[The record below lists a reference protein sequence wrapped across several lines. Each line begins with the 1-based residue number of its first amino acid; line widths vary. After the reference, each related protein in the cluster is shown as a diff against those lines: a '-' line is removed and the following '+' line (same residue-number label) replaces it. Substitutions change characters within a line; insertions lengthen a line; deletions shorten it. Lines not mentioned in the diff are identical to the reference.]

1 MKLLT
6 MLETRLGRLPRFL
19 VAGGGATLI
28 HWLTMWALVQ
38 TGVDARLATSIGAG
52 VGLLVN
58 YLAQHRF
65 TFESNLAH
73 GVAFPRYL
81 AGAALGW
88 VLNLVAFSALIG
100 AGAGIVWS
108 QGIATAVVALA
119 NFLFAQ
125 RFVFHEAPDETPE

>member
-6 MLETRLGRLPRFL
+6 ILDTRLGRLPRFL
-19 VAGGGATLI
+19 VAGGGATLL

-38 TGVDARLATSIGAG
+38 LGVDARTATAVGAG
-52 VGLLVN
+52 IGVVAN
-58 YLAQHRF
+58 YIAQHRF
-65 TFESNLAH
+65 TFESDLAH

-88 VLNLVAFSALIG
+88 ILNLVAFSALIG

-108 QGIATAVVALA
+108 QGIATAVVALV

-125 RFVFHEAPDETPE
+125 RFVFHEASDETPE